1 MANMIHGR
9 EQDRSRS
16 LELFR
21 FFCNNDIAWTW
32 RSKMSLK
39 KAVIATLASTFLLS
53 GSVIPAAAQRGGQ
66 CEELRLACENKG
78 QLSRFRLA
86 GQRKRWVVFYR
97 GAVRGGADG
106 RAEHGDCDGGEPGA
120 IAAVGRFA

>member
-1 MANMIHGR
+1 MANLIHGR
-9 EQDRSRS
+9 ERDRSRS

-21 FFCNNDIAWTW
+21 FLCNNDIAWTW

-39 KAVIATLASTFLLS
+39 KAVVAMLASTFLLS

-78 QLSRFRLA
+78 QLGERGGGNLQSHCQM
-86 GQRKRWVVFYR
+86 GQRQ
-97 GAVRGGADG
+97 
-106 RAEHGDCDGGEPGA
+106 PL
-120 IAAVGRFA
+120 